1 MALSGLQIQKLL
13 PGTNCKECGSSTCMA
28 FAMKLAAKKAMLSEC
43 PYASEEAKQT
53 LGAASEPPVK
63 GVKIGADI
71 VSPLGE
77 ETVMYR
83 HEKTFVNKP
92 VIAVNLNEGA
102 DLSIAEKIRD
112 YCPVR
117 VGEELF
123 VGAIAVTQSKEQ
135 GAMNNEQRAACGERF
150 AEYCAK
156 VYAKT
161 KLPLIIRAND
171 IASLDKASAAVA
183 GSHSVLCMSAALSNN
198 NPDSRLP
205 TPGSLDA
212 EEAAKIAKRD
222 SHVLAV
228 TAPDIDGVF
237 DLTAKIKESGFNDLV
252 IEFQTHSLSE
262 TFQTNSIARK
272 AALKKNVK
280 ALGYAALRF
289 IDTGNAMDDMTAA
302 VMEIDKFGGII
313 VLPSFEP
320 AQLITL
326 LALRQNIF
334 TDPQKPIQVEPKLY
348 AIGEPD
354 RKSPVFVTT
363 NFSLTY
369 FLVSGEIENAGISA
383 WLVIPECEGFS
394 VLTAWAAGKFSGAS
408 IGKFIKEIDLEKQVD
423 TRGIVIPGYVAQ
435 ISGELEE
442 NLPGFKVLVGPS
454 EAADLEGFIKNVLL
468 KK

>member
-43 PYASEEAKQT
+43 PYASDEAKQT

-63 GVKIGADI
+63 GVKIGAEI
-71 VSPLGE
+71 ISPLGE

-92 VIAVNLNEGA
+92 VIAVNLEEGA
-102 DLSIAEKIRD
+102 DLALAQKIRD
-112 YCPVR
+112 YRPVR

-123 VGAIAVTQSKEQ
+123 IGAIAITQKSDSEA
-135 GAMNNEQRAACGERF
+135 GAF
-150 AEYCAK
+150 ADYCVK
-156 VYAKT
+156 VYEKT
-161 KLPLIIRAND
+161 KLPLIIRAKD
-171 IASLDKASAAVA
+171 LASLDKASAAVA
-183 GSHSVLCMSAALSNN
+183 GSHSILC
-198 NPDSRLP
+198 
-205 TPGSLDA
+205 TVDA
-212 EEAAKIAKRD
+212 DIADNEAVNIAKRD
-222 SHVLAV
+222 NHILAI
-228 TAPDIDGVF
+228 TAPDVDGIF
-237 DLTAKIKESGFNDLV
+237 GLTTKIKGSGFNDMV
-252 IEFQTHSLSE
+252 IEFKTHSLCE

-272 AALKKNVK
+272 AALKNNVK
-280 ALGYAALRF
+280 ALGYASLRF
-289 IDTGNAMDDMTAA
+289 INTGNAMDDTIEA
-302 VMEIDKFGGII
+302 VTEINKYGGII
-313 VLPSFEP
+313 VLPSFDP

-326 LALRQNIF
+326 LALRQNIY
-334 TDPQKPIQVEPKLY
+334 TDPQKPIQVEPKIY

-354 RKSPVFVTT
+354 RNSPVFVTT

-369 FLVSGEIENAGISA
+369 FLVSGEIENSGISA

-408 IGKFIKEIDLEKQVD
+408 IGKFVKEIDLEKLAD
-423 TRGIVIPGYVAQ
+423 TREIVIPGYVAQ

-454 EAADLEGFIKNVLL
+454 EAADLEGFIKNVLT

>member
-43 PYASEEAKQT
+43 PHASDEARQT
-53 LGAASEPPVK
+53 LGAANEPPVK
-63 GVKIGADI
+63 GVKIGVEI
-71 VSPLGE
+71 ISPLGE

-92 VIAVNLNEGA
+92 VIAINLDEGT
-102 DLSIAEKIRD
+102 DLALAVKIRN
-112 YCPVR
+112 YRPVR

-123 VGAIAVTQSKEQ
+123 IGAIAVTQNREQ
-135 GAMNNEQRAACGERF
+135 GSPISERF
-150 AEYCAK
+150 ADYCAS

-161 KLPLIIRAND
+161 KLPLIIRAHD

-183 GSHSVLCMSAALSNN
+183 GSRSVLCVSTAPSHN
-198 NPDSRLP
+198 NPH
-205 TPGSLDA
+205 SLNTD
-212 EEAAKIAKRD
+212 EAVKIAQRD
-222 SHVLAV
+222 NQVLAV
-228 TAPDIDGVF
+228 TAPDVDGIF
-237 DLTAKIKESGFNDLV
+237 ALTTKLKENGFNDLL
-252 IEFQTHSLSE
+252 IELQTHSLAESI
-262 TFQTNSIARK
+262 QTNSIVRK

-289 IDTGNAMDDMTAA
+289 IDTGNAMDDTVCAA
-302 VMEIDKFGGII
+302 TEIDKFGGIV
-313 VLPSFEP
+313 VLPGFDP

-326 LALRQNIF
+326 LTLRQNIF

-354 RKSPVFVTT
+354 KKSPAFVTT

-369 FLVSGEIENAGISA
+369 FLVSGEIENSGISA

-394 VLTAWAAGKFSGAS
+394 VLTAWAAGKFSGTS
-408 IGKFIKEIDLEKQVD
+408 IAKFIKEIDLENQVD
-423 TRGIVIPGYVAQ
+423 TREIVIPGYVAQ

-442 NLPGFKVLVGPS
+442 NLPGFKVLVGPG
-454 EAADLEGFIKNVLL
+454 EAADLEGFIKNVL

>member
-43 PYASEEAKQT
+43 PYASDEAKQT

-63 GVKIGADI
+63 GVKIGAEI
-71 VSPLGE
+71 VSPIGE
-77 ETVMYR
+77 EIVMYR

-92 VIAVNLNEGA
+92 VIAVNLDEGA
-102 DLSIAEKIRD
+102 DLSLAEKICAYR
-112 YCPVR
+112 PVR

-123 VGAIAVTQSKEQ
+123 VGAIAITQKNDSE
-135 GAMNNEQRAACGERF
+135 ADAF
-150 AEYCAK
+150 SDYCAK
-156 VYAKT
+156 VYEKT
-161 KLPLIIRAND
+161 KLPLIIRAKD
-171 IASLDKASAAVA
+171 LASLDKASAAVA
-183 GSHSVLCMSAALSNN
+183 GSHSVLCTVSADDIA
-198 NPDSRLP
+198 DK
-205 TPGSLDA
+205 
-212 EEAAKIAKRD
+212 EAVKIAQRD
-222 SHVLAV
+222 SQILSI
-228 TAPDIDGVF
+228 TAS
-237 DLTAKIKESGFNDLV
+237 DLNGIFGLTTMIKAGGFNDLV
-252 IEFQTHSLSE
+252 IEFQTHSLCE

-272 AALKKNVK
+272 AALKNNIK
-280 ALGYAALRF
+280 ALGYAFLRF
-289 IDTGNAMDDMTAA
+289 INTGNAMDDTIAA
-302 VMEIDKFGGII
+302 VTEINKFGGII
-313 VLPSFEP
+313 VMPSFDP

-326 LALRQNIF
+326 LALRQNIY

-354 RKSPVFVTT
+354 KKSPVFVTT

-383 WLVIPECEGFS
+383 WLIIPECEGFS

-408 IGKFIKEIDLEKQVD
+408 IGKFIKEIELEKQVD
-423 TRGIVIPGYVAQ
+423 TRAIVIPGYVAQ

-454 EAADLEGFIKNVLL
+454 EAADLEGFIKNVL

>member
-28 FAMKLAAKKAMLSEC
+28 FAMKLAAKKAMLCEC
-43 PYASEEAKQT
+43 PYASDEAKQT

-63 GVKIGADI
+63 GVKIGAEI
-71 VSPLGE
+71 VSPIGE

-92 VIAVNLNEGA
+92 VIAVNLDEGT
-102 DLSIAEKIRD
+102 DLSLAEKIRA
-112 YCPVR
+112 YRPVR
-117 VGEELF
+117 VGEELY
-123 VGAIAVTQSKEQ
+123 VGAIAVTQKNDSEP
-135 GAMNNEQRAACGERF
+135 AAF
-150 AEYCAK
+150 ADYCAK
-156 VYAKT
+156 VYEKT
-161 KLPLIIRAND
+161 KLPLIIRANN
-171 IASLDKASAAVA
+171 IASLDKASSATV
-183 GSHSVLCMSAALSNN
+183 GSHSILCINTAPNAPHSSPL
-198 NPDSRLP
+198 
-205 TPGSLDA
+205 TPHYLNTD
-212 EEAAKIAKRD
+212 EAVNMAKRD
-222 SHVLAV
+222 NQVLAI
-228 TAPDIDGVF
+228 TAPDLDGIF
-237 DLTAKIKESGFNDLV
+237 GLATMIKGNGFNDLV

-272 AALKKNVK
+272 AALKNNVK
-280 ALGYAALRF
+280 ALGYASLRF
-289 IDTGNAMDDMTAA
+289 INTGNAMDDTIAA
-302 VMEIDKFGGII
+302 VTEINKFGGII
-313 VLPSFEP
+313 VLPSFDP

-326 LALRQNIF
+326 LALRQNIY

-354 RKSPVFVTT
+354 KKSPVFVTT

-383 WLVIPECEGFS
+383 WLIIPECEGFS

-408 IGKFIKEIDLEKQVD
+408 IGKFIKELELEKQVD
-423 TRGIVIPGYVAQ
+423 TRTIVIPGYVAQ

-442 NLPGFKVLVGPS
+442 NLPGFKVLVGPA
-454 EAADLEGFIKNVLL
+454 EAADLEGFIKNVLA

>member
-43 PYASEEAKQT
+43 PYASEEAIQV

-63 GVKIGADI
+63 GVKIGAE
-71 VSPLGE
+71 VSSPLGE

-83 HEKTFVNKP
+83 HEKTFVNRP
-92 VIAVNLNEGA
+92 VIAVNLDEGS
-102 DLSIAEKIRD
+102 DLALAEKIKKYR
-112 YCPVR
+112 PVR
-117 VGEELF
+117 VGEELY
-123 VGAIAVTQSKEQ
+123 VGAIAVTQKGESF
-135 GAMNNEQRAACGERF
+135 AA
-150 AEYCAK
+150 YCAK
-156 VYAKT
+156 VYQIT
-161 KLPLIIRAND
+161 KLPLILRAKD
-171 IASLDKASAAVA
+171 IASLDKASQAVA
-183 GSHSVLCMSAALSNN
+183 GSKSVLSGV
-198 NPDSRLP
+198 
-205 TPGSLDA
+205 TA
-212 EEAAKIAKRD
+212 EMAEQAVKIAQRD
-222 SHVLAV
+222 NQALAV
-228 TAPDIDGVF
+228 TAPSMDDIF
-237 DLTAKIKESGFNDLV
+237 DLTTKIKESGFNDLL

-272 AALKKNVK
+272 AALTNSVK
-280 ALGYAALRF
+280 ALGYPALRF
-289 IDTGNAMDDMTAA
+289 IDTGNGMDDTVAA
-302 VMEIDKFGGII
+302 VTEIDKFGGIV
-313 VLPSFEP
+313 VLPGFDP

-326 LALRQNIF
+326 FTLRQNIY

-369 FLVSGEIENAGISA
+369 FLVSGEIENSGISA

-408 IGKFIKEIDLEKQVD
+408 IAKFIKEIDLEKQVD
-423 TRGIVIPGYVAQ
+423 SWEIIIPGYAAQ

-442 NLPGFKVLVGPS
+442 NLPGYKVLVGPG
-454 EAADLEGFIKNVLL
+454 EAADLDSFIKNVLT
-468 KK
+468 KKK

>member
-43 PYASEEAKQT
+43 PYASDEAKQT

-63 GVKIGADI
+63 GVKIGADV
-71 VSPLGE
+71 VSSIGE
-77 ETVMYR
+77 EIVMYR

-92 VIAVNLNEGA
+92 VIAVNLDEGA
-102 DLSIAEKIRD
+102 DISLAEKIRA
-112 YCPVR
+112 YRPVR

-123 VGAIAVTQSKEQ
+123 VGAIAITQKSDSEA
-135 GAMNNEQRAACGERF
+135 GAF
-150 AEYCAK
+150 SEYCAK
-156 VYAKT
+156 VYEKT
-161 KLPLIIRAND
+161 KLPLIIRAKD
-171 IASLDKASAAVA
+171 LASLDKASAVVA
-183 GSHSVLCMSAALSNN
+183 GSHSILCAV
-198 NPDSRLP
+198 
-205 TPGSLDA
+205 
-212 EEAAKIAKRD
+212 EADIADKEAVKIAQRD
-222 SHVLAV
+222 NQVLAI
-228 TAPDIDGVF
+228 TAPDVDGIF
-237 DLTAKIKESGFNDLV
+237 GLTTMIKAGGFNDLV
-252 IEFQTHSLSE
+252 IEFQTHSLCE

-272 AALKKNVK
+272 AALKNNIK
-280 ALGYAALRF
+280 ALGYASLRF
-289 IDTGNAMDDMTAA
+289 INTGNAMDDTIAA
-302 VMEIDKFGGII
+302 VTEINKFGGII
-313 VLPSFEP
+313 VMPSFDP

-326 LALRQNIF
+326 LALRQNIY

-354 RKSPVFVTT
+354 KKSPVFVTT

-383 WLVIPECEGFS
+383 WLIIPECEGFS

-408 IGKFIKEIDLEKQVD
+408 IGKFIKEIELEKQVD
-423 TRGIVIPGYVAQ
+423 TRAIVIPGYVAQ

-454 EAADLEGFIKNVLL
+454 EAADLEGFIKNVLT

>member
-43 PYASEEAKQT
+43 PHASDEAKQV

-63 GVKIGADI
+63 GVKIGVET

-92 VIAVNLNEGA
+92 VIAVNLDEGS
-102 DLSIAEKIRD
+102 DLALAAKIRD
-112 YCPVR
+112 YRPVR
-117 VGEELF
+117 VGETLF
-123 VGAIAVTQSKEQ
+123 VGAIAVTQKGST
-135 GAMNNEQRAACGERF
+135 GDAF

-156 VYAKT
+156 VYAT
-161 KLPLIIRAND
+161 AKLPLILRAKD
-171 IASLDKASAAVA
+171 IASLDKASAAVT
-183 GSHSVLCMSAALSNN
+183 GSRSVLSGVTAEM
-198 NPDSRLP
+198 
-205 TPGSLDA
+205 A
-212 EEAAKIAKRD
+212 EEAVRIAKRD
-222 SHVLAV
+222 NQALAV
-228 TAPDIDGVF
+228 TAPDVDGIAA
-237 DLTAKIKESGFNDLV
+237 LTAKLKEGGFNDLI
-252 IEFQTHSLSE
+252 IEFQTYSLAE
-262 TFQTNSIARK
+262 TFQTNSISRK
-272 AALKKNVK
+272 AALKNSVK
-280 ALGYAALRF
+280 ALGYATLRF
-289 IDTGNAMDDMTAA
+289 INTGSGMDDTVAA
-302 VMEIDKFGGII
+302 ATEIDKFGGIV
-313 VLPSFEP
+313 VLPGFDP
-320 AQLITL
+320 AQLIPL
-326 LALRQNIF
+326 LTLRQNIY

-348 AIGEPD
+348 AIGEPG

-369 FLVSGEIENAGISA
+369 FLVSGEIENSGISA

-408 IGKFIKEIDLEKQVD
+408 IAKFIKEIDLESQVD
-423 TRGIVIPGYVAQ
+423 TREIVIPGYVAQ

-442 NLPGFKVLVGPS
+442 NLPGFKVLVGPG
-454 EAADLEGFIKNVLL
+454 EAADMESFIKNVLS

>member
-43 PYASEEAKQT
+43 PYASDEAKQT

-63 GVKIGADI
+63 GVKIGAEI
-71 VSPLGE
+71 ISPLGE

-92 VIAVNLNEGA
+92 VIAVSLEEGA
-102 DLSIAEKIRD
+102 DIELAQKIRD
-112 YCPVR
+112 YRPVR

-123 VGAIAVTQSKEQ
+123 IGAIAITQKSES
-135 GAMNNEQRAACGERF
+135 F
-150 AEYCAK
+150 ADYCAK
-156 VYAKT
+156 VYEKT
-161 KLPLIIRAND
+161 KLPLIIRAKD
-171 IASLDKASAAVA
+171 LASLDKASAAVA
-183 GSHSVLCMSAALSNN
+183 GSHSVLCTVAADIADN
-198 NPDSRLP
+198 
-205 TPGSLDA
+205 
-212 EEAAKIAKRD
+212 EAVNIAKRD
-222 SHVLAV
+222 NQILAI
-228 TAPDIDGVF
+228 TAPDIDGIF
-237 DLTAKIKESGFNDLV
+237 GLTTKIKESGFNDIV
-252 IEFQTHSLSE
+252 IEFQTHSLCE

-272 AALKKNVK
+272 AALKNSVK
-280 ALGYAALRF
+280 ALGYASLRF
-289 IDTGNAMDDMTAA
+289 INTGNAMDDTAA
-302 VMEIDKFGGII
+302 AVTEICKYGGIV
-313 VLPSFEP
+313 VLPSFDP

-326 LALRQNIF
+326 LALRQNIY

-354 RKSPVFVTT
+354 KNSPIFVTT

-394 VLTAWAAGKFSGAS
+394 VLTAWAAGKFSGVS
-408 IGKFIKEIDLEKQVD
+408 IAKFIKEIDLEKQVD
-423 TRGIVIPGYVAQ
+423 TREIVIPGYVAQ

-442 NLPGFKVLVGPS
+442 NLPGFKVLVGS
-454 EAADLEGFIKNVLL
+454 AEAADLEGFIKNVL